1 MCNGLSCCST
11 KNIFQ
16 DKVCITWQVNT
27 PGIITIFTNNIA
39 PIISATG
46 YVKNDTGTDNIV
58 VNFLRGGNVIDT
70 LTVPPQSSVAFSERL
85 FDEIQIDT
93 TGLTGTVEGEFCIT
107 VRYSM

>member
-27 PGIITIFTNNIA
+27 TGVITIYTNNIA
-39 PIISATG
+39 SIVSATG
-46 YVKNDTGTDNIV
+46 YVKNDTGTDIIV
-58 VNFLRGGNVIDT
+58 VNFLRGGTVIDT
-70 LTVPPQSSVAFSERL
+70 LNVPPQSSVGFSEKL
-85 FDEIQIDT
+85 FDEIQVDT
-93 TGLTGTVEGEFCIT
+93 TGLPGSVEGEFCIT